1 MHLFRDRVEVIINTY
16 ISGSIYFL
24 QSSLAN
30 LHMDSSSVT
39 DYMISEA
46 GLNDAKGNELLRLK
60 ARAFTPNV
68 QDVCKQFNEMLQT
81 TVSDLKEY
89 VDNADNEKVF

>member
-30 LHMDSSSVT
+30 LHMDNSTSVT
-39 DYMISEA
+39 DYMMSEA
-46 GLNDAKGNELLRLK
+46 GLNDVKGRYPL
-60 ARAFTPNV
+60 FV
-68 QDVCKQFNEMLQT
+68 QFYDFLSQHPHKRCFEVSHLQ
-81 TVSDLKEY
+81 
-89 VDNADNEKVF
+89 NIF